1 VAALGATFADGKTA
15 LLLVVSD
22 GARDKGLRAD
32 ALIKEVAAAAGGRG
46 GGKPHMAQA
55 GIPDAQQL
63 PRAYAALGT
72 ALRQQLGSGA

>member
-22 GARDKGLRAD
+22 DARTKGLRAD

-63 PRAYAALGT
+63 PKAYAALGT
-72 ALRQQLGSGA
+72 AVRQQLGSSA